1 MNLEELPGACKKL
14 IVNADDFGLT
24 EKVNQAIIKGH
35 QQGIITST
43 SLLANGI
50 AFDSAVAL
58 AKQFTSL
65 GVGVHINL
73 TEGVPL
79 SAPLGLQGLVNPAG
93 SFRLKPVPLARC
105 LLSGAIKPSSLEV
118 EMRAQIERLLAAGI
132 RPTHVDSH
140 KHIHLFP
147 AIFRVLMKLA
157 VEYGING
164 IRCVRERVAH
174 LNCLIRRHRGSFPR
188 ILKQYSVGFTLS
200 LLCKFQRPRLRRTRL
215 RFPAYCFGITPTG
228 FLDSRHFQEI
238 FQCLPEG
245 TTELICHP
253 GTVDEDLQRTPTR
266 LLEQRE
272 RELQGILAIETKET
286 LVRQGIRLISYA
298 GLD

>member
-1 MNLEELPGACKKL
+1 LEELQGARKKL

-35 QQGIITST
+35 REGIITST
-43 SLLANGI
+43 SLLANGR
-50 AFDSAVAL
+50 AFDSAVVL

-65 GVGVHINL
+65 GVGVHLNL

-93 SFRLKPVPLARC
+93 SFRLTPVRLARC
-105 LLSGAIKPSSLEV
+105 LLSGAIRLSSLEG
-118 EMRAQIERLLAAGI
+118 ELRAQIERSLDAGI
-132 RPTHVDSH
+132 RPTHLDSH

-147 AIFRVLMKLA
+147 AIFRVVMRLA
-157 VEYGING
+157 VEYGISG
-164 IRCVRERVAH
+164 IRCVREKVAH
-174 LNCLIRRHRGSFPR
+174 LGRLVRRNRESLPR
-188 ILKQYSVGFTLS
+188 ILKQYLVGYTLS
-200 LLCKFQRPRLRRTRL
+200 LLCMAQRPKLRLTRL

-228 FLDSRHFQEI
+228 FLDSTHFQEI
-238 FQCLPEG
+238 LECLPEG
-245 TTELICHP
+245 STELICHP
-253 GTVDEDLQRTPTR
+253 GTVDEDLQRSPTR
-266 LLEQRE
+266 LLEHRE
-272 RELQGILAIETKET
+272 RELQAILAFETKET